1 MSHTS
6 EPCRAARNIRYCS
19 SIVLPDPGVPA
30 HSTDGGRAERQ
41 ASVRS
46 NSTGSSAA
54 LRVFAITGPALV
66 PTCVVAVG
74 TIAPNS
80 SGSSMLS

>member
-1 MSHTS
+1 M
-6 EPCRAARNIRYCS
+6 
-19 SIVLPDPGVPA
+19 PA

-46 NSTGSSAA
+46 NRTGSSAA